1 MYRIKSTSPHITEFV
16 KQMEIRGRSK
26 KTILGYTE
34 SLEYFFKFYVGLKP
48 SNLTINKINDYQ
60 SHLIRKRK
68 HSPAYVNSQTAAM

>member
-34 SLEYFFKFYVGLKP
+34 SLEYFFKFYVGLK
-48 SNLTINKINDYQ
+48 
-60 SHLIRKRK
+60 
-68 HSPAYVNSQTAAM
+68 